1 MATKLGPFAS
11 FFQKVGS
18 ILKNSVTPDVEGT
31 AAAEPT
37 KIQIEFSESET
48 ISIEEVQVDPKSNQP
63 ATILPNNQVAPAVT
77 TQPKKN
83 EDSDENSTS
92 SGSSDSGSEEDS
104 EEESDEGKCAP
115 SKCCKKRTCGG
126 WGCCILIWFF
136 KILGF
141 ILWIAVIALGA
152 KGGGGKKRRRGRGRG
167 KARGGNRYG
176 HKRGMNFGGRR

>member
-1 MATKLGPFAS
+1 MLPFPINFITS
-11 FFQKVGS
+11 
-18 ILKNSVTPDVEGT
+18 DVEGT
-31 AAAEPT
+31 AAAEPA

-63 ATILPNNQVAPAVT
+63 ATILPNNQVAPAIT
-77 TQPKKN
+77 TQPMKN
-83 EDSDENSTS
+83 EDGEEDSSS
-92 SGSSDSGSEEDS
+92 SGSSDSGSDEDS
-104 EEESDEGKCAP
+104 DEESDEGKCAP

-126 WGCCILIWFF
+126 WSCCILIWFF

>member
-1 MATKLGPFAS
+1 MTFNLT
-11 FFQKVGS
+11 
-18 ILKNSVTPDVEGT
+18 LNLVTPEIEGT
-31 AAAEPT
+31 TAAEPA

-48 ISIEEVQVDPKSNQP
+48 ISIEEVQVDPKPNQP

-77 TQPKKN
+77 TQPKENEDGN
-83 EDSDENSTS
+83 EDSSS
-92 SGSSDSGSEEDS
+92 SGSSESGSDEDS
-104 EEESDEGKCAP
+104 DEESDEGKCAP

-152 KGGGGKKRRRGRGRG
+152 KGGGGRKGRRGRGRG
-167 KARGGNRYG
+167 KKRGGNRYG